1 MNGLNGSKRL
11 LGWATKALGRMTHSG
26 AAPLFFGFLRRTKFD
41 YAREVGSGLDSSV
54 VTAPIHWV
62 QRSLPEARFI
72 VQRERRDGRH
82 EEVSGHGLTALIR
95 RPNRFYSTEVLW
107 AATALSYLLAGN
119 AYWLIVR
126 DGNGRPV
133 ELWWAPHWSIEPKW
147 PADGSAFISRYDYS
161 PGGPTQQLNP
171 EDVVHFRHGLD
182 PNNPRLGL
190 SPIAAVLREVFMDIE
205 ASNFVASLAKNIGVP
220 GVVVA
225 PKEGKISVGDVQ
237 QVKAWLKEAFTGD
250 SRGEPLVMGAPT
262 DVHQYGFNPQQMD
275 LSAVRDVAEER
286 VCAAIGINVAVVGF
300 GSGNQSIKVGATL
313 AEMRRL
319 AWVNGVLPILRVFAG
334 EISRSL
340 LPAFPGRGRLEA
352 GFDLDRVA
360 ALVEDDATRA
370 NRWDTMVQ
378 GGWAEV
384 AEAREGMGLTV
395 DESHRIFLRPSNA
408 FQVRADDSAAG
419 ETGGGNGRTEEVQGD
434 ETDEADEAD
443 RDQATE

>member
-1 MNGLNGSKRL
+1 MSGLNGNKRL
-11 LGWATKALGRMTHSG
+11 FGWATKALRRMTHQST
-26 AAPLFFGFLRRTKFD
+26 APLFFGFLRRTKFD
-41 YAREVGSGLDSSV
+41 FAREVGSGLDSSV

-62 QRSLPEARFI
+62 QRAIPEARFR
-72 VQRERRDGRH
+72 VLRERRDGRH
-82 EEVSGHGLTALIR
+82 EEVKGHGLTALIR
-95 RPNRFYSTEVLW
+95 RPNPFYATEVLW
-107 AATALSYLLAGN
+107 AATAMSYLLAGN
-119 AYWLIVR
+119 AYWLVVR

-161 PGGPTQQLNP
+161 PGGGPTQRLDP

-182 PNNPRLGL
+182 PSNPRLGL
-190 SPIAAVLREVFMDIE
+190 SPIAGVLREVFMDIE
-205 ASNFVASLAKNIGVP
+205 ASNFVASLARNLGVP

-225 PKEGKISVGDVQ
+225 PKEGKIAAADVE
-237 QVKAWLKEAFTGD
+237 QVKAWLREAFTGD

-262 DVHQYGFNPQQMD
+262 EVHEYGFNPQQMD

-334 EISRSL
+334 EIGRSL

-370 NRWDTMVQ
+370 KRWDTMVK

-408 FQVRADDSAAG
+408 FQVRADDSVAG
-419 ETGGGNGRTEEVQGD
+419 ETVGGGRIEVQRNGA
-434 ETDEADEAD
+434 ETDQVD
-443 RDQATE
+443 RDQAAQ